1 MLFHYTTDRL
11 NLNIHNSD
19 AAPLVLDFVSRGRE
33 LFEKYE
39 PAKPPAF
46 YTIPYQET
54 VLYNEFQGCLSRR
67 YVRFY
72 VSLLENP
79 DIIIGTVSFSHF
91 RELPY
96 ADAIIG
102 YKFDPQYMGMGYAT
116 EAVDNC
122 ISIVLEEFHLH
133 RVEALIMPNNIS
145 SIRLVKRL
153 GFTYEG
159 TAPSILKIKNTWE
172 NHERYSLINPTYY

>member
-11 NLNIHNSD
+11 NLNILGSD

-33 LFEKYE
+33 LFEKFE
-39 PAKPPAF
+39 ASKPPAF
-46 YTIPYQET
+46 YTLAYQEN
-54 VLYNEFQGCLSRR
+54 VLFNEFQGCMARR

-72 VSLLENP
+72 VSLLDNP

-102 YKFDPQYMGMGYAT
+102 YKFDPNYSKKGYAT

-122 ISIVLEEFHLH
+122 ISIIMDEFHLH
-133 RVEALIMPNNIS
+133 RVEALIMSDNIP
-145 SIRLVKRL
+145 SINLVKRL

-159 TAPSILKIKNTWE
+159 SAPSILKINNTWE
-172 NHERYSLINPTYY
+172 THERYSLINPTYY